1 VTHPEILPLGMQLG
15 SLAILLCVLGWVVW
29 LIRTEQLSLRDSLLW
44 LVTTLA
50 ATVVT
55 AFPQLLGRLAHL
67 IGVQVPANALFGAG
81 LLYLALN
88 VLSVTL
94 VASAS
99 SHRVR
104 RLAQECALLRADL
117 EALRAERAQG
127 AGARPGGAAP
137 QPGGAAAPLSG
148 AAAPGAPAPGAPAR
162 PA

>member
-1 VTHPEILPLGMQLG
+1 MTHPEILPLGMQLG
-15 SLAILLCVLGWVVW
+15 ALGVLLGVLGWVVW
-29 LIRTEQLSLRDSLLW
+29 LIRTEQLSLRDSLAW

-55 AFPQLLGRLAHL
+55 AFPELLGRLARF

-94 VASAS
+94 LAAAS
-99 SHRVR
+99 SHRIR

-117 EALRAERAQG
+117 EALRAERAAGPAPG
-127 AGARPGGAAP
+127 AE
-137 QPGGAAAPLSG
+137 APLSG
-148 AAAPGAPAPGAPAR
+148 AAAPPGPAPAGPAR
-162 PA
+162 RA

>member
-1 VTHPEILPLGMQLG
+1 VTHQEILPLGMQLG
-15 SLAILLCVLGWVVW
+15 ALAILLCFVGWVVW

-44 LVTTLA
+44 LLTTLA

-55 AFPQLLGRLAHL
+55 AFPQLLGRLAHF

-81 LLYLALN
+81 LLYLAVN

-94 VASAS
+94 VVSAS
-99 SHRVR
+99 SHRIR

-117 EALRAERAQG
+117 EALRAERAG
-127 AGARPGGAAP
+127 PAV
-137 QPGGAAAPLSG
+137 QPGGPAQRLSG
-148 AAAPGAPAPGAPAR
+148 AAAPPGPGPGGPAR

>member
-1 VTHPEILPLGMQLG
+1 MHQEILPLGMQLG
-15 SLAILLCVLGWVVW
+15 SLAILLCFLGWVVW

-44 LVTTLA
+44 LLTTLA

-55 AFPQLLGRLAHL
+55 AFPQLLGRLAHF

-99 SHRVR
+99 AHRIR

-117 EALRAERAQG
+117 EALRAA
-127 AGARPGGAAP
+127 
-137 QPGGAAAPLSG
+137 QPGGAAAQLSGRPEATALDLSG
-148 AAAPGAPAPGAPAR
+148 AAAPAAPPPAPPAR